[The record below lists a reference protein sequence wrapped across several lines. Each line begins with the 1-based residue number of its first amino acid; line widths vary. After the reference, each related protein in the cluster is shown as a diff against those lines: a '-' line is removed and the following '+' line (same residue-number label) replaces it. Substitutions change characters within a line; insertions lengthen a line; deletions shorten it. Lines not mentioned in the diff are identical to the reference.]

1 MRNDLVKGYEK
12 NDNLRLRIKGKNA
25 KSGHNELAEKLKI
38 KQCRVF
44 PFSRELTIEENVDRD
59 DTEEETKHE
68 SDIDIRIKESEEE
81 VEGEKIEK

>member
-1 MRNDLVKGYEK
+1 MRNDSVKGYEK
-12 NDNLRLRIKGKNA
+12 NDNLRLRIKSKNA

-44 PFSRELTIEENVDRD
+44 PFSRESTIEANVDRE

-68 SDIDIRIKESEEE
+68 SEIDIRIKESEEE
-81 VEGEKIEK
+81 LEGEET